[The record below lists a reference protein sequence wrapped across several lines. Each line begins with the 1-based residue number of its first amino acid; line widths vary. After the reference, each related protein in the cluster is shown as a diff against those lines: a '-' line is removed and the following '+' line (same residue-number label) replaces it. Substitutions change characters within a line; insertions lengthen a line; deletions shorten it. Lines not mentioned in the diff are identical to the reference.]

1 MNGPPGPVIRQC
13 CPPWGRDGAAN
24 GWGYP
29 SPRRPPAG
37 IGPPGGRDV
46 RMDWGLLPTRSV
58 ARCAAGC
65 PGRARKSA
73 PAAHRRDFRRVVAP
87 RWSSP
92 VYLCRQSP
100 SGGLSGS
107 SGQGGRRSHF
117 PAPTT
122 RFSYHT
128 NRRRSIR
135 CHKVVA
141 VPPQG
146 SKGRPAHAVASS
158 EPWTNNMTRIQELL
172 AASVNNG
179 LKLSQKIR
187 TGTEPPR

>member
-1 MNGPPGPVIRQC
+1 MRFQPPIPTGVVNGPPGPGIRQC

-92 VYLCRQSP
+92 VCLCRQSP

-117 PAPTT
+117 PASPAQALPQPPGSLIVPTVVVILGATWWLPCLPRARRAARHMQLRRANRGPTT
-122 RFSYHT
+122 
-128 NRRRSIR
+128 
-135 CHKVVA
+135 
-141 VPPQG
+141 
-146 SKGRPAHAVASS
+146 
-158 EPWTNNMTRIQELL
+158 
-172 AASVNNG
+172 
-179 LKLSQKIR
+179 
-187 TGTEPPR
+187 